1 MSFKD
6 ELPKIVT
13 GSVPGPASKALLARW
28 DAAVPKALDGTAYPI
43 CLKRGEGAMF
53 EDLDGNKFLDW
64 IGGVGVLNIGYSRPE
79 LVAAVKERAE
89 KFFHGIFND
98 GYVTLAEGLNRHV
111 PCRGAK
117 KKTFFADSGAE
128 CDENA
133 IKVAKAYTKREGVI
147 CFTGAF
153 HGRTNLTMALTA
165 KKSYARGMG
174 PFPASIYRAPY
185 PYLYRAPKGY
195 SEEEAIR
202 FYIDDLNRV
211 FDEGAPANEIA
222 CMIVEPLQGEG
233 GFIPAPIEWV
243 KAVRRICDDNGI
255 LLIADE
261 VQCGNCRTG
270 KYFASEY
277 WADAGCAPDIV
288 TTAKSIA
295 GGMPLSA
302 IMDSVPA
309 GVIGGTYCG
318 NPVSCAAGI
327 AAMKVYDE
335 EDFPAKARYLGEL
348 MRKGF
353 TDLQAKYSCIG
364 DVRGLGAM
372 IGVEFV
378 KDPVTKEP
386 DGVLVSRLIQAAL
399 QKDLLMENAGTDGN
413 VIRFLAPLVMTDAQT
428 KEGPRIFETALQEAL
443 QA

>member
-1 MSFKD
+1 M
-6 ELPKIVT
+6 
-13 GSVPGPASKALLARW
+13 
-28 DAAVPKALDGTAYPI
+28 
-43 CLKRGEGAMF
+43 
-53 EDLDGNKFLDW
+53 
-64 IGGVGVLNIGYSRPE
+64 
-79 LVAAVKERAE
+79 
-89 KFFHGIFND
+89 
-98 GYVTLAEGLNRHV
+98 
-111 PCRGAK
+111 
-117 KKTFFADSGAE
+117 
-128 CDENA
+128 
-133 IKVAKAYTKREGVI
+133 
-147 CFTGAF
+147 
-153 HGRTNLTMALTA
+153 
-165 KKSYARGMG
+165 
-174 PFPASIYRAPY
+174 
-185 PYLYRAPKGY
+185 
-195 SEEEAIR
+195 
-202 FYIDDLNRV
+202 
-211 FDEGAPANEIA
+211 
-222 CMIVEPLQGEG
+222 
-233 GFIPAPIEWV
+233 

-270 KYFASEY
+270 KYFTSEY

-302 IMDSVPA
+302 ITASAEIMDSVPT

-335 EDFPAKARYLGEL
+335 EDFPAKARHLGEL

-353 TDLQAKYSCIG
+353 TDLQAKYPCIG

-386 DGVLVSRLIQAAL
+386 DGALVSRLIQAAL
-399 QKDLLMENAGTDGN
+399 Q
-413 VIRFLAPLVMTDAQT
+413 
-428 KEGPRIFETALQEAL
+428 EAL

>member
-1 MSFKD
+1 M
-6 ELPKIVT
+6 
-13 GSVPGPASKALLARW
+13 
-28 DAAVPKALDGTAYPI
+28 
-43 CLKRGEGAMF
+43 
-53 EDLDGNKFLDW
+53 
-64 IGGVGVLNIGYSRPE
+64 
-79 LVAAVKERAE
+79 
-89 KFFHGIFND
+89 
-98 GYVTLAEGLNRHV
+98 
-111 PCRGAK
+111 
-117 KKTFFADSGAE
+117 
-128 CDENA
+128 
-133 IKVAKAYTKREGVI
+133 
-147 CFTGAF
+147 
-153 HGRTNLTMALTA
+153 
-165 KKSYARGMG
+165 
-174 PFPASIYRAPY
+174 
-185 PYLYRAPKGY
+185 
-195 SEEEAIR
+195 
-202 FYIDDLNRV
+202 
-211 FDEGAPANEIA
+211 
-222 CMIVEPLQGEG
+222 
-233 GFIPAPIEWV
+233 

-413 VIRFLAPLVMTDAQT
+413 VIRFLAPLVMTDAQA